1 MMKFLWAQ
9 VPVANS
15 PYWYLFPLIAV
26 VSLVY
31 SATRHEEW
39 PLIWRRAIR
48 LAIFITAFMAVTLA
62 ILWAIQLL

>member
-1 MMKFLWAQ
+1 MIAFLIAQ
-9 VPVANS
+9 VVNLAS
-15 PYWYLFPLIAV
+15 PYWYMLPLVAV

-39 PLIWRRAIR
+39 SLIWRRAIR
-48 LAIFITAFMAVTLA
+48 LGVFILVFMAVTLA